1 MKRENIEIKNRVIRY
16 IRNFFE
22 YEEENYYKPVR
33 DCDFWRNNYIE
44 HGSNRDRNKALLVKE
59 YLNKIRQYLK

>member
-33 DCDFWRNNYIE
+33 DCDF
-44 HGSNRDRNKALLVKE
+44 
-59 YLNKIRQYLK
+59 